1 MDEMLQRLAD
11 ALGVAALTQ
20 EEQRLLLDCARDVA
34 HGSERRHAPLSA
46 FLLGV
51 AAGRSEVDRETV
63 VRESVERV
71 RAVVADDGG
80 PPPAGATA
88 APR

>member
-11 ALGVAALTQ
+11 ALGVAPLSEQ
-20 EEQRLLLDCARDVA
+20 EQRLLLECARDVA

-51 AAGRSEVDRETV
+51 SAGRSEVERETA
-63 VRESVERV
+63 VRSSVERV
-71 RAVVADDGG
+71 RAVIADAAGS
-80 PPPAGATA
+80 PPPGATET
-88 APR
+88 PR